1 MSHPV
6 ENIMRSTMEQL
17 RQMVDV
23 NTIVG
28 SPVETGNGTVLLP
41 VSKVSMGF
49 VSGGGE
55 YIMGQVATPVK
66 RAGEALDASEG
77 RYPFAGT
84 AAAGMCLTP
93 MAFVT
98 SENGRTRVLP
108 GVKAYLEKTGR
119 LPRCLTFSWAA
130 LAAFYA
136 PIRRNEDGTLVG
148 KRGGNEY
155 TVRDDR
161 AAMDFFWE
169 NRNAAPEELLRAL
182 AGRVDFWGE
191 DLNALVG
198 FVDQAI
204 VDLENIRALDVK
216 DAIRRAME
224 REA

>member
-28 SPVETGNGTVLLP
+28 SPVETGSGTVLLP

-55 YIMGQVATPVK
+55 YIMGQAATPVK

-108 GVKAYLEKTGR
+108 AQYKCGAER
-119 LPRCLTFSWAA
+119 LIDMMP
-130 LAAFYA
+130 
-136 PIRRNEDGTLVG
+136 
-148 KRGGNEY
+148 
-155 TVRDDR
+155 
-161 AAMDFFWE
+161 
-169 NRNAAPEELLRAL
+169 
-182 AGRVDFWGE
+182 
-191 DLNALVG
+191 
-198 FVDQAI
+198 
-204 VDLENIRALDVK
+204 
-216 DAIRRAME
+216 
-224 REA
+224 